1 MSTASQ
7 FSATRLAAASIAVGI
22 LVLGIKFLA
31 WGLTGSV
38 ALFSDALESVVNV
51 GAACAALY
59 AIHLSQ
65 QPADENHPYG
75 HHKVEYLSAVLEG
88 ALIVIAAFLIL
99 REAIGGLMN
108 PQLMD
113 APWLGLA
120 VNALAGAVNAGWA
133 LVLIRYGRR
142 HRSPALTADGKHLAA
157 DTVTTIGVL
166 FGLTLSVLTGWAILD
181 PLLAAAVA
189 CNVIWSGWGLIRE
202 SVGGLMDA
210 APPQDELERIRAAIA
225 GSAHGAIE
233 AHDLRARHAGRRTF
247 VDFHLVVPED
257 MNVADAHVICD
268 RIERAVRKTV
278 GEALISIHVEPEHKS
293 KHHGE
298 LASDPAAILIE
309 GHEALR
315 TYH

>member
-1 MSTASQ
+1 MSAKPTISASN
-7 FSATRLAAASIAVGI
+7 LAAASIAVGI
-22 LVLGIKFLA
+22 AVLGIKFAA

-38 ALFSDALESVVNV
+38 ALLSDALESVVNV
-51 GAACAALY
+51 GAAIAALF
-59 AIHLSQ
+59 AVRLSQ
-65 QPADENHPYG
+65 LPADENHPYG

-88 ALIVIAAFLIL
+88 ALIVLAAFLIL
-99 REAIGGLMN
+99 REAIGGFMN
-108 PQLMD
+108 PQQIE

-120 VNALAGAVNAGWA
+120 INASAGAINAAWA
-133 LVLIRYGRR
+133 VVLIRFGRR
-142 HRSPALTADGKHLAA
+142 HRSPALSADGRHLAA
-157 DTVTTIGVL
+157 DTVTTVGVL
-166 FGLTLSVLTGWAILD
+166 LGLILSVVTGWAILD
-181 PLLAAAVA
+181 PLLAGAVA
-189 CNVIWSGWGLIRE
+189 CNVIWSGWSLIRE

-210 APPQDELERIRAAIA
+210 APPPDELDRIREAIA
-225 GSAHGAIE
+225 KSAGGAIE

-257 MNVADAHVICD
+257 MNVTDAHEICD

-293 KHHGE
+293 KHQST
-298 LASDPAAILIE
+298 LAADPAAILIE